1 MHPSSLLSYYPT
13 YAILDEIVA
22 KNNYKTLNLYLDLKN
37 NLQTTYMEH
46 AIVNLVNASK
56 GSQHLDTSIFSS
68 LISFLS
74 FHKMWSVK
82 RGVNMNFYIF
92 FETGTSSYHKNISK
106 KYKISRKTDDLYGLD
121 RVDRDLFFKVL
132 HANFQLI
139 EKACNLIPRLKA
151 IRMHNLEADFIPYY
165 LITRNLVPRDEK
177 NAHIVYSNDHD
188 LWQCI
193 EKHCYVFSKSGK
205 YKKIVQSGEVMKN
218 LLKRENNIADEYLP
232 LAMSIL
238 GDPGDDVDGI
248 KSIGPVK
255 FIEIFED
262 LIKLTGDMD
271 QIYDKV
277 QNKKQLIS
285 STPTEIGNKY
295 LKKAV
300 DAELAVQRI
309 SKSLRLVS
317 FELLSRELDDPNST
331 EMLAKLKHLK
341 RILQYD
347 KIVPKENLKEALERN
362 GVILEQGSLDFLYI

>member
-1 MHPSSLLSYYPT
+1 MHPSSLLSYYPS
-13 YAILDEIVA
+13 YSILDEIAA
-22 KNNYKTLNLYLDLKN
+22 KNNYKTLNIYMDLKN
-37 NLQTTYMEH
+37 NLQSTYMEH

-82 RGVNMNFYIF
+82 RGINMNFYIF
-92 FETGTSSYHKNISK
+92 FETGTSSYHKNISQ

-139 EKACNLIPRLKA
+139 EKACNLVPRIKA

-165 LITRNLVPRDEK
+165 LITRNLVPRDER

-188 LWQCI
+188 LWQCASN
-193 EKHCYVFSKSGK
+193 HCYIFSKSGK
-205 YKKIVQSGEVMKN
+205 YKKIIQSGEVMKN
-218 LLKRENNIADEYLP
+218 LLKRENNISDEYLP

-238 GDPGDDVDGI
+238 GDPGDDVDGV
-248 KSIGPVK
+248 KGVGPVK
-255 FIEIFED
+255 FMEIFEE
-262 LIKLTGDMD
+262 LIKLTGNMD
-271 QIYDKV
+271 QIYDKI

-285 STPTEIGNKY
+285 STPEKIGNKY
-295 LKKAV
+295 LRKVV
-300 DAELAVQRI
+300 DAEFTAQKI
-309 SKSLRLVS
+309 TKSLRLVS

-331 EMLAKLKHLK
+331 EMLEKLKHLE

-347 KIVPKENLKEALERN
+347 KIVPKKDLKEALERN
-362 GVILEQGSLDFLYI
+362 GVILEHSSIDFLYI